1 MNALLDPR
9 VQLAFAENMGYA
21 PTVTNCTL
29 PEELDA
35 RIGFTQD
42 ELSRIKPVDADYI
55 FENDGE
61 WLEKWNKEFIA
72 E

>member
-21 PTVTNCTL
+21 PTVVNCEL
-29 PEELDA
+29 PQELND
-35 RIGFTQD
+35 RIGFTED
-42 ELSRIKPVDADYI
+42 ELSRTKPADAVYI
-55 FENDGE
+55 YENDSV

-72 E
+72 Q